1 MSSLFSASDI
11 LRANLLHESGEESNV
26 DDSNDESEDYEDDEI
41 EYEEKNDETIHS
53 NITLTSLVPSLDAHI
68 ENFNE
73 ISFNPTFL
81 NEPHIDST
89 FNEGIQDFE
98 EYSKSLNVQVAN
110 KVQNLTNNILRS
122 NYESEMVRSDTF
134 EIQAWDTN
142 MLQSDYV

>member
-11 LRANLLHESGEESNV
+11 LRANLLHESGEESDV
-26 DDSNDESEDYEDDEI
+26 DDEI

-53 NITLTSLVPSLDAHI
+53 NTTLTSLVLSLDVHI
-68 ENFNE
+68 ENFNK

-81 NEPHIDST
+81 NNEPHIDST
-89 FNEGIQDFE
+89 FIEGIQDFD

-122 NYESEMVRSDTF
+122 KYESEMVLSDT
-134 EIQAWDTN
+134 
-142 MLQSDYV
+142 L